1 MTIEIKVPQLPESVT
16 DATLVNWH
24 RSPGDPVQRDEK
36 LVELETDKVVLEVP
50 CPSDGILREVRV
62 ADGATVTAGE
72 VLALLEPGEVSGATA
87 EPEGE
92 PGQVSGAS
100 AKPDGKSGAASGA
113 SAEPGEFSGASAE
126 PVGVPGTSDPAA
138 SEAEAL
144 AAPKVAAISEP
155 APAAAD
161 SETLE
166 RAGPAVRRLMREHR
180 VDSSAIRGTGRGGRI
195 TKSDVLD
202 YIGANTDTTGRP
214 AFDARAQAQE
224 VPDARGAPSEP
235 EAQGTPDTLRTPDS
249 QRTPDSRGAPGAPA
263 KSSSPGTLGAPAKPS
278 SPGTPSAPVTPS
290 ARGTPGAPAAP
301 STSSAPVAPAAPAGH
316 RAERRVPMTRLRAR
330 IAERLVEAQHTAAML
345 TTFNE
350 VDMSAV
356 MAARSRYG
364 ELFQRRHGVKLGF
377 MSFFIKACIEGLRRF
392 PALNASVDGSD
403 IIYHDYYDIGVAV
416 STDRGLVVPILRNAE
431 RMTYAEIEQSIV
443 DFGTRARSGAL
454 GMQDLT
460 GGTFTLTN
468 GGIFGSMMSTPIIN
482 PPQSGILGMHSI
494 QQRPVAV
501 DGEIEVRPMMYLAM
515 TYDHRIVDGREAV
528 QFLVAIKDVLE
539 DPARLLLQV

>member
-50 CPSDGILREVRV
+50 CPSDGVLREVRV

-72 VLALLEPGEVSGATA
+72 VLALLDPGKVSGTSAEPGATSGASAESDGESGEVSGA
-87 EPEGE
+87 
-92 PGQVSGAS
+92 
-100 AKPDGKSGAASGA
+100 
-113 SAEPGEFSGASAE
+113 SAESGRGSGASAE
-126 PVGVPGTSDPAA
+126 PVGELGVAAPVA
-138 SEAEAL
+138 SEAEAI
-144 AAPKVAAISEP
+144 AAPEVAAVPEP
-155 APAAAD
+155 SPATAD
-161 SETLE
+161 DETLE

-180 VDSSAIRGTGRGGRI
+180 VDASAMRGTGRGGRI
-195 TKSDVLD
+195 TKSDVID
-202 YIGANTDTTGRP
+202 YIGQKSDTTERQV
-214 AFDARAQAQE
+214 FDARAQAQD
-224 VPDARGAPSEP
+224 VPDARSAPSEP
-235 EAQGTPDTLRTPDS
+235 ES
-249 QRTPDSRGAPGAPA
+249 QRTPDTRGAP
-263 KSSSPGTLGAPAKPS
+263 GAPAKPS
-278 SPGTPSAPVTPS
+278 SPGTPGAPVTPS

-301 STSSAPVAPAAPAGH
+301 STSSAPVAPPAPAGH
-316 RAERRVPMTRLRAR
+316 RSERRVPMTRLRAR

-356 MAARSRYG
+356 MAARSRYS

-377 MSFFIKACIEGLRRF
+377 MSFFIKACIEALQRY
-392 PALNASVDGSD
+392 PVLNASVDGSD

-431 RMTYAEIEQSIV
+431 QMTYAEIEQSIV
-443 DFGTRARSGAL
+443 DFGTRARSGGL

-501 DGEIEVRPMMYLAM
+501 DGEIEIRPMMYLAM

>member
-1 MTIEIKVPQLPESVT
+1 MMIEIKVPQLPESVS

-24 RSPGDPVQRDEK
+24 SSSGDTVRRDET

-50 CPSDGILREVRV
+50 APSDGILREVRV
-62 ADGATVTAGE
+62 ADGTTVTAGE
-72 VLALLEPGEVSGATA
+72 VLALLEPGTA
-87 EPEGE
+87 A
-92 PGQVSGAS
+92 GAS
-100 AKPDGKSGAASGA
+100 AAQEGEVGAPEPASPMAEAPAVSEITPEA
-113 SAEPGEFSGASAE
+113 SAGPDISADVTPPPSTGEN
-126 PVGVPGTSDPAA
+126 
-138 SEAEAL
+138 EA
-144 AAPKVAAISEP
+144 
-155 APAAAD
+155 
-161 SETLE
+161 LE
-166 RAGPAVRRLMREHR
+166 RAGPAVRRLMREHQ
-180 VDSSAIRGTGRGGRI
+180 VDSGAIGGTGRGGRI

-202 YIGANTDTTGRP
+202 FIDRRSDYAADVRH
-214 AFDARAQAQE
+214 E
-224 VPDARGAPSEP
+224 VPAEARGATATGSAPAPRASPGAPS
-235 EAQGTPDTLRTPDS
+235 AQPPRTTPGPPGTPAPRTTPGPPS
-249 QRTPDSRGAPGAPA
+249 APAPRTTPGSPGAPGPRA
-263 KSSSPGTLGAPAKPS
+263 
-278 SPGTPSAPVTPS
+278 TPSHQSIPS
-290 ARGTPGAPAAP
+290 
-301 STSSAPVAPAAPAGH
+301 APAGH
-316 RAERRVPMTRLRAR
+316 RGERRVPMTRLRAR

-356 MAARSRYG
+356 MAARSRHG
-364 ELFQRRHGVKLGF
+364 EAFLRTHEVKLGF
-377 MSFFIKACIEGLRRF
+377 MSFFIKASIEALRRY
-392 PALNASVDGSD
+392 PVLNASVDGTE

-431 RMTYAEIEQSIV
+431 RMGYADIEKSIV
-443 DFGTRARSGAL
+443 DFGTRARGGGL

-501 DGEIEVRPMMYLAM
+501 DGEIEVRPMMHLAL

-528 QFLVAIKDVLE
+528 QFLVAIKDLLE